1 MQSKK
6 NSMIES
12 LTNGLIA
19 YLISVVTA
27 CFVFPLFGYQTS
39 MIDNFGITACFT
51 FVTVI
56 RGYIVRRW
64 FARREW

>member
-6 NSMIES
+6 NSLVES
-12 LTNGLIA
+12 LTNGFIA

-27 CFVFPLFGYQTS
+27 YFVFPLFGHETS

-51 FVTVI
+51 VVTVI
-56 RGYIVRRW
+56 RSYIVRRL
-64 FARREW
+64 FARKER